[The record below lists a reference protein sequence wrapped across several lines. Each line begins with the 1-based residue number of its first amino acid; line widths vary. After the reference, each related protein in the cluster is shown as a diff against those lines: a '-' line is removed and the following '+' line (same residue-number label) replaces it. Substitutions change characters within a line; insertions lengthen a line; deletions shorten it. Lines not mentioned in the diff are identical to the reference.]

1 MIIHKSHL
9 AEKTALPV
17 KEASHYSLLV
27 SLVFR
32 HLENIMWKL
41 YKVVN
46 SVVRL
51 EMLCKLA

>member
-1 MIIHKSHL
+1 MIIHKFHL

-17 KEASHYSLLV
+17 KEASHFSLLV
-27 SLVFR
+27 SLVFS
-32 HLENIMWKL
+32 HVENIMWKL

-46 SVVRL
+46 SIVKL